1 MEQRQNKGL
10 FVRVTEFTNWMAACG
25 FKCYIAMGSRINRIN
40 CESRVAVLDPKAKD
54 FDEITTLVRE
64 IVNGLVIKQKIREA
78 RNL

>member
-40 CESRVAVLDPKAKD
+40 CESIL
-54 FDEITTLVRE
+54 
-64 IVNGLVIKQKIREA
+64 IK
-78 RNL
+78 